1 MSKRDKEIHEAKIRA
16 MQHCF
21 YMDVYSYVISEYKP
35 RIAKLFTESP
45 ISGRIVDL
53 VNDYYWGGNSVPF
66 TAGQIADLLKSKY
79 KKKKTWMK

>member
-21 YMDVYSYVISEYKP
+21 YMDVYSYIIAEYKP
-35 RIAKLFTESP
+35 RIAKLFTDSP
-45 ISGRIVDL
+45 IAGKIVDL
-53 VNDYYWGGNSVPF
+53 INGYYWGGNTVPF

-79 KKKKTWMK
+79 KKRKN

>member
-79 KKKKTWMK
+79 KKRKHE